1 MSESKKKKNVLINV
15 CTFLCGLVIG
25 GTLMYLV
32 CGNKT
37 ESAKGTN
44 LAYES
49 DYPQVYGLDVSYWQ
63 GIIQWDQLSLL
74 CDEEGRV
81 SDKITEPCN
90 QRPAQFVFI
99 RATKYSSIV
108 DSHYQRN
115 YNEAKKLGIP
125 CGAYHFLTDTASA
138 KVQAEL
144 FLSHVQ
150 LEPGDLP
157 PVLDVEID
165 SREIITKAKEWLEI
179 VEKQCG
185 VKAIIY
191 TTMHIYET
199 RIKNDHIL
207 STRDLWLA
215 KPRGE
220 MPDVPNC
227 KFWQFTHKG
236 HVLGI
241 TDNVVDI
248 DQFNGTLQD
257 LRDYIQEKG
266 IKQKVKSKK

>member
-1 MSESKKKKNVLINV
+1 MSESKKKKNLLINV
-15 CTFLCGLVIG
+15 CMLICGLVIG

-32 CGNKT
+32 SGNKT
-37 ESAKGTN
+37 ESTEETTV
-44 LAYES
+44 AYES
-49 DYPQVYGLDVSYWQ
+49 DYPQVYGLDVSFWQ
-63 GIIQWDQLSLL
+63 GNIHWDQLSLP

-81 SDKITEPCN
+81 SGKITEPCN

-99 RATKYSSIV
+99 RATKSGSLV
-108 DSHYQRN
+108 DSLYQRN
-115 YNEAKKLGIP
+115 YNEAKRLGIP

-157 PVLDVEID
+157 PVLDVETD
-165 SREIITKAKEWLEI
+165 SPEIIPKAKDWLEI
-179 VEKQCG
+179 VEKKCG

-199 RIKNDHIL
+199 RIKKDTIL

-220 MPDVPNC
+220 MPDEPNC
-227 KFWQFTHKG
+227 KFWQFSHEG

-241 TDNVVDI
+241 TDNVVDL
-248 DQFNGTLQD
+248 DQFNGTLQE
-257 LRDYIQEKG
+257 LRDYIQAKG
-266 IKQKVKSKK
+266 IKQRVERKK

>member
-1 MSESKKKKNVLINV
+1 MSESKKKKNLLINV
-15 CTFLCGLVIG
+15 CTFICGLVIG

-32 CGNKT
+32 SGNKT
-37 ESAKGTN
+37 KSTEENTV
-44 LAYES
+44 AYES

-63 GIIQWDQLSLL
+63 GNIHWDQLSLP
-74 CDEEGRV
+74 CDEEGWV
-81 SDKITEPCN
+81 SGKISEPCN
-90 QRPAQFVFI
+90 QRPVQFVFI
-99 RATKYSSIV
+99 RATKSGSLV
-108 DSHYQRN
+108 DSLYQRN

-157 PVLDVEID
+157 PVLDVETD
-165 SREIITKAKEWLEI
+165 SPEIISKAKDWLEI
-179 VEKQCG
+179 VEKKCG

-199 RIKNDHIL
+199 RIKKDTIL

-220 MPDVPNC
+220 MPDEPNC
-227 KFWQFTHKG
+227 KFWQFSHEG

-241 TDNVVDI
+241 TDNVVDL
-248 DQFNGTLQD
+248 DQFNGTLQE
-257 LRDYIQEKG
+257 LQDYIQAKG
-266 IKQKVKSKK
+266 IKHRVERKK